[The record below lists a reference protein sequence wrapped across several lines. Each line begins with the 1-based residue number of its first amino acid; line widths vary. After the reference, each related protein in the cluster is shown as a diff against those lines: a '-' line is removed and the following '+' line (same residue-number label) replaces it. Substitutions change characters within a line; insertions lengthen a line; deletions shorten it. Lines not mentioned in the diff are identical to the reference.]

1 MRQACISQQLPFFAL
16 FVGCNIFFNFG
27 DFTIFLYYLCDSD
40 FCLCAKYWPNWAE
53 KKMHFALLEFAQCIV
68 MVLCVAVS
76 VLLWSE
82 KKGLLTRFLRP
93 YFAHSNLHG
102 PFAFW
107 MTGCTALTQSHYGHS
122 HISNTFA
129 SQHCTLAH
137 VNCVKLL
144 VYQPLSPKVFFVHF
158 FSLLSCM
165 SVEMCDIAALFHWP
179 LHLSLLLTK
188 LCAQHCKVKNLLP

>member
-1 MRQACISQQLPFFAL
+1 MTLTSAFVQSIGLIEPKRKCILLCLSLPSALWWCFAWQLVFYC
-16 FVGCNIFFNFG
+16 G
-27 DFTIFLYYLCDSD
+27 
-40 FCLCAKYWPNWAE
+40 
-53 KKMHFALLEFAQCIV
+53 Q
-68 MVLCVAVS
+68 
-76 VLLWSE
+76 

-144 VYQPLSPKVFFVHF
+144 VYQPLSPKVFLFI

-165 SVEMCDIAALFHWP
+165 SVEMCDIAASFHWP

-188 LCAQHCKVKNLLP
+188 LCAQLCKVENLLP

>member
-1 MRQACISQQLPFFAL
+1 MTLTSAFVQSIGLIEPKRKCILLCLSLPSALWWCFAWQLVFYC
-16 FVGCNIFFNFG
+16 G
-27 DFTIFLYYLCDSD
+27 
-40 FCLCAKYWPNWAE
+40 
-53 KKMHFALLEFAQCIV
+53 
-68 MVLCVAVS
+68 
-76 VLLWSE
+76 E

-144 VYQPLSPKVFFVHF
+144 VYQPLSPKVFLFIFFVTLLHVSRNVWHC
-158 FSLLSCM
+158 SLVSLTTTFELAFDKTVCT
-165 SVEMCDIAALFHWP
+165 ALQGWEFTAVALQTCWR
-179 LHLSLLLTK
+179 
-188 LCAQHCKVKNLLP
+188 